1 MDNQHGGGGNWS
13 VQIAHKNPIAG
24 GSPSVFFRRQLYHI
38 WGTSWIHQKTVP
50 IVPRT
55 LDAGV
60 ASVDADMS
68 GVMGD
73 QLGYRRQATLGWLNG
88 HSKGGMSRPEIS
100 VDHPFLPIARKN
112 SMSLR

>member
-1 MDNQHGGGGNWS
+1 M
-13 VQIAHKNPIAG
+13 
-24 GSPSVFFRRQLYHI
+24 
-38 WGTSWIHQKTVP
+38 
-50 IVPRT
+50 VPRT

-73 QLGYRRQATLGWLNG
+73 QLGDRGQATLGWLNG
-88 HSKGGMSRPEIS
+88 HSKGGISRPGIS
-100 VDHPFLPIARKN
+100 VDHPFLPIAGRN